1 MVTMTVV
8 SMMRMKVL
16 LRNDED
22 EALKVMELGLKLAIE
37 GRARLK
43 RVSCLS
49 IYNYNHNYNRGES
62 QVEEGELSFH
72 L

>member
-1 MVTMTVV
+1 MVTITVV

-49 IYNYNHNYNRGES
+49 IIAFLLLGDS
-62 QVEEGELSFH
+62 MLLSSSF
-72 L
+72 

>member
-1 MVTMTVV
+1 MV
-8 SMMRMKVL
+8 MRKKVL
-16 LRNDED
+16 LRNDEE

-49 IYNYNHNYNRGES
+49 IIAFLLLGDS
-62 QVEEGELSFH
+62 MFWSSSF
-72 L
+72 